1 LSFDQARARAAHAWS
16 MALGKI
22 STVGATAAQQEAF
35 ATALFHA
42 ETMPHDLT
50 GDGSWPAGQSH
61 YEDLYTL
68 WDTYRTVNPLL
79 TILEPAR
86 EAGIVRTLLWIDRH
100 DGGFLPDA
108 RVATNNGITQV
119 GSNAEIVIG
128 DAILEGLGG
137 FDRTAA
143 YRAILRDAEVSSPHP
158 GSEGRDLHD
167 YARLGYVATDE
178 GRSASRTLEYAYED
192 YVVSEVAALL
202 GHTAT
207 AATLS
212 RRAED
217 WENLWDPAQQSIVPR
232 NAGGSF
238 LEPFDPTQVFYGFDA
253 PFYEGSALEWST
265 FVPQD
270 VQGLVNR
277 LGGETA
283 AAGWLGNVM
292 NCCYD
297 PTNEPDLLA
306 AYEFIQMG
314 HPELTDYWV
323 SRLLADYG
331 DQPDGLPGNDDAGT
345 LSAWYVWSAIGLY
358 PNAGQPY
365 YFIGSPVFTSTRIA
379 LGNGRT
385 FTINAPDS
393 SAQNIYVEAATLDGV
408 ALDRAFITSGELE
421 RGGTLTLQ
429 MGASPDGWG
438 SSIAPPSLSA
448 ALPPSQ

>member
-1 LSFDQARARAAHAWS
+1 
-16 MALGKI
+16 
-22 STVGATAAQQEAF
+22 
-35 ATALFHA
+35 
-42 ETMPHDLT
+42 
-50 GDGSWPAGQSH
+50 
-61 YEDLYTL
+61 
-68 WDTYRTVNPLL
+68 
-79 TILEPAR
+79 
-86 EAGIVRTLLWIDRH
+86 
-100 DGGFLPDA
+100 
-108 RVATNNGITQV
+108 
-119 GSNAEIVIG
+119 
-128 DAILEGLGG
+128 
-137 FDRTAA
+137 
-143 YRAILRDAEVSSPHP
+143 
-158 GSEGRDLHD
+158 
-167 YARLGYVATDE
+167 
-178 GRSASRTLEYAYED
+178 
-192 YVVSEVAALL
+192 
-202 GHTAT
+202 
-207 AATLS
+207 
-212 RRAED
+212 
-217 WENLWDPAQQSIVPR
+217 
-232 NAGGSF
+232 
-238 LEPFDPTQVFYGFDA
+238 
-253 PFYEGSALEWST
+253 
-265 FVPQD
+265 
-270 VQGLVNR
+270 
-277 LGGETA
+277 
-283 AAGWLGNVM
+283 M

>member
-1 LSFDQARARAAHAWS
+1 
-16 MALGKI
+16 
-22 STVGATAAQQEAF
+22 
-35 ATALFHA
+35 
-42 ETMPHDLT
+42 
-50 GDGSWPAGQSH
+50 
-61 YEDLYTL
+61 
-68 WDTYRTVNPLL
+68 
-79 TILEPAR
+79 
-86 EAGIVRTLLWIDRH
+86 
-100 DGGFLPDA
+100 
-108 RVATNNGITQV
+108 
-119 GSNAEIVIG
+119 
-128 DAILEGLGG
+128 
-137 FDRTAA
+137 
-143 YRAILRDAEVSSPHP
+143 
-158 GSEGRDLHD
+158 
-167 YARLGYVATDE
+167 
-178 GRSASRTLEYAYED
+178 
-192 YVVSEVAALL
+192 
-202 GHTAT
+202 
-207 AATLS
+207 
-212 RRAED
+212 
-217 WENLWDPAQQSIVPR
+217 
-232 NAGGSF
+232 
-238 LEPFDPTQVFYGFDA
+238 VFYGFDA

>member
-1 LSFDQARARAAHAWS
+1 